1 MQKQPLNKKVLKKE
15 EIIGSETVLEKIKR
29 KTPWVFGKT
38 FRKPRLD
45 FPKLKLPRLSL
56 PMPSR
61 AISIISIFI
70 ILFILQT
77 GIAYLLVRK
86 PPALGAQTRATG
98 EQDPIFILTD
108 INEAFIIESIVA
120 SILILLCS
128 TGFVLLYQA
137 SKYVY
142 DRKMAVTILAIGVL
156 TVIITFF
163 ALQFIIAVKTG
174 VLKQ

>member
-1 MQKQPLNKKVLKKE
+1 MQKQPTTKE
-15 EIIGSETVLEKIKR
+15 EPKKKDISGSETVLEKIR
-29 KTPWVFGKT
+29 GKTPWFLGNAL
-38 FRKPRLD
+38 RKPKVN
-45 FPKLKLPRLSL
+45 FPKIRLPRLSL

-61 AISIISIFI
+61 SISIIGIFI

-77 GIAYLLVRK
+77 GIAYLVVRE
-86 PPALGAQTRATG
+86 PPALGATSGG
-98 EQDPIFILTD
+98 EPIFILES

-120 SILILLCS
+120 SVLILLCS

-142 DRKMAVTILAIGVL
+142 NRKMAITILTIGVL
-156 TVIITFF
+156 IIVITFG

-174 VLKQ
+174 VLRQ

>member
-1 MQKQPLNKKVLKKE
+1 MQKQPLKKEELKKE
-15 EIIGSETVLEKIKR
+15 DIIGSETVLEKLR
-29 KTPWVFGKT
+29 TKTPWIFGKS
-38 FRKPRLD
+38 FRKPKLN
-45 FPKLKLPRLSL
+45 FPKFKFPRLAL

-61 AISIISIFI
+61 AISVISIFI

-77 GIAYLLVRK
+77 GIAYLVVRE
-86 PPALGAQTRATG
+86 PPALGATQTG
-98 EQDPIFILTD
+98 DPLFILTD

-128 TGFVLLYQA
+128 TGFVFLYQA

-142 DRKMAVTILAIGVL
+142 NRKMAATILTIGIL
-156 TVIITFF
+156 TVIITFI
-163 ALQFIIAVKTG
+163 ALQYIIAVKTG